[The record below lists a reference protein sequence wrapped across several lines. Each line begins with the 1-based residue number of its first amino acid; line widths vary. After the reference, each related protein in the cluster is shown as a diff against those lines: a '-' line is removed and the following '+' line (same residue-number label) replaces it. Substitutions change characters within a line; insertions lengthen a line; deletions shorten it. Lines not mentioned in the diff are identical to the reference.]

1 MSSFTQPVL
10 VIGSSGNVG
19 REVVPA
25 LLTRG
30 ARVRVLARNPHHV
43 SWPAEVEVVA
53 GDLRDPASV
62 RRALDGVRSAF
73 YLSPHEVDEEALAA
87 TFIAACE
94 EAGVR
99 LVFAG
104 VDVVASSPV
113 TRMVRR
119 AMMALFLPWYHGK
132 LAVAR
137 AIERSATRPVVLA
150 PTNFMQNDDTFA
162 DEIRAGRFVTPLSA
176 KGVNRV
182 DLRDVAEIAAR
193 ALTERDFPSGSYV
206 VAGPESLSGQEC
218 ARIWSEQLERPV
230 EYTGDDDVV
239 FQAALDRYLSGQKR
253 IEWGRTFRVLRRFA
267 LHARPAEVAQ
277 TAALLGHA
285 PRDYA
290 GFVAD
295 RAVTWRVLSR

>member
-1 MSSFTQPVL
+1 MSTHPVL

-25 LLTRG
+25 LLARG
-30 ARVRVLARNPHHV
+30 ARVRVLVRHPDRV
-43 SWPAEVEVVA
+43 TWPADVEVVA
-53 GDLRDPASV
+53 GDLRDPESV
-62 RRALDGVRSAF
+62 RRALVGVRSAF
-73 YLSPHEVDEEALAA
+73 YVSPHEVDEEALAA

-104 VDVVASSPV
+104 VDVVATNAV

-119 AMMALFLPWYHGK
+119 AMLALFLPWYGGK

-137 AIERSATRPVVLA
+137 AIERSRTNPVVFAL
-150 PTNFMQNDDTFA
+150 TNFMQNDDTFA
-162 DEIRAGRFVTPLSA
+162 DEIRAGHFVVPLAA

-182 DLRDVAEIAAR
+182 DLRDVAELVAR
-193 ALTERDFPSGSYV
+193 ALTEPDFPSGSYV
-206 VAGPESLSGQEC
+206 VVGPESLSGEQC

-230 EYTGDDDVV
+230 RYTGDDDAE
-239 FQAALDRYLSGQKR
+239 FQAALDRHLTGQKR
-253 IEWGRTFRVLRRFA
+253 IEWGKTFRVLRRMA
-267 LHARPAEVAQ
+267 LHARPDEVAQ

-295 RAVTWRVLSR
+295 RAVTWRALSR